1 MARNVLFDFNNQPVA
16 MNYDNDNFTSKNVTM
31 FAVTLANISSRLTSY
46 SGQNVA
52 MYIGRGLAVG
62 NSTWN
67 AYTWGNNSTTAALT
81 ADGTKYWTYTDDGA
95 TYGHLYK
102 VSDTNY
108 TIDVTGTNRSMSD
121 AETG

>member
-1 MARNVLFDFNNQPVA
+1 
-16 MNYDNDNFTSKNVTM
+16 MNYDNDSFTTKNLSMFGVT
-31 FAVTLANISSRLTSY
+31 FANISSRLTSY
-46 SGQNVA
+46 SGNNA
-52 MYIGRGLAVG
+52 SIWIGRGLAVG

-67 AYTWGNNSTTAALT
+67 AYTWGNNSSTAALT
-81 ADGTKYWTYTDDGA
+81 ADGTKHWTYTDNGS

-121 AETG
+121 TETG